1 MKTLNNNE
9 PAFERLYNEWIST
22 LLAYDEQMRTIDVIV
37 KEMQRSV
44 NDLHYQREV
53 KQICNQVVLQKGIL
67 GVLSEELMQMRK
79 KYSERKGN
87 GEMQLTD
94 LVENN
99 RFRDKIR
106 KAEQSIFM
114 LKYQVNKL
122 LSIAS

>member
-22 LLAYDEQMRTIDVIV
+22 LLAYDEQMGTIDVIV

-79 KYSERKGN
+79 KYSGRKGN